1 MVCLPTIT
9 APTGSWA
16 RRRETSRAD
25 VRPTH
30 RATVRSDERARPPRR
45 APGRSSTNPPQAP
58 GRRVRAKPGH
68 TRIHACTKFFRF
80 KNPATPAKG
89 TTCFRSFSLGNDLFT
104 TLFTAQMGRGKIQWG
119 AFTSRRWFKSVD
131 VLEHPRIP
139 LIRRI
144 VKEGGMFI
152 QGKTSERDGRCART
166 CDTDVLSHVSKTQN
180 AFDSEALDGP

>member
-1 MVCLPTIT
+1 MLLGQRFLTQWSGSAASGRRARRSRSGAGINVALTTHERLTGLLCRRRHEHGLPADVTIT

-58 GRRVRAKPGH
+58 GRVRAKPGH

-89 TTCFRSFSLGNDLFT
+89 TTCCRSFSIGNDLFT
-104 TLFTAQMGRGKIQWG
+104 TMFTAQMGRGKIQWG
-119 AFTSRRWFKSVD
+119 AFTVC
-131 VLEHPRIP
+131 VL
-139 LIRRI
+139 
-144 VKEGGMFI
+144 VVYF
-152 QGKTSERDGRCART
+152 
-166 CDTDVLSHVSKTQN
+166 
-180 AFDSEALDGP
+180 

>member
-1 MVCLPTIT
+1 MNMVCLPTIT

-119 AFTSRRWFKSVD
+119 AFTSRRWFLQEQIKGIIHHPSRFCMFWYQDFSRKFNCVQTVWLRISVT
-131 VLEHPRIP
+131 V
-139 LIRRI
+139 
-144 VKEGGMFI
+144 
-152 QGKTSERDGRCART
+152 TSD
-166 CDTDVLSHVSKTQN
+166 
-180 AFDSEALDGP
+180 